1 MAAGPTGV
9 SVGRGRRDWMS
20 AEESGAPLGT
30 QSPGCGYGVG
40 GHGAQPHPQQSHGS
54 APEGHK
60 GKEQLF
66 TQMMP
71 EIQVLSLLRPVWGWL
86 GLRASL
92 QNCGVKGIQGR
103 VALSQE
109 G

>member
-1 MAAGPTGV
+1 M
-9 SVGRGRRDWMS
+9 
-20 AEESGAPLGT
+20 
-30 QSPGCGYGVG
+30 
-40 GHGAQPHPQQSHGS
+40 
-54 APEGHK
+54 

-71 EIQVLSLLRPVWGWL
+71 EIQVLSLLWPVWGWL

-92 QNCGVKGIQGR
+92 QNCWVKGIQGR
-103 VALSQE
+103 VALFQE